1 MKEEAGSPDD
11 CDTLPEWVEALR
23 PVAKMATNVGSR
35 IRIKVKEALELD
47 PPEWARELLEWSIS
61 KEVFKSNASGPT
73 KVCVAFKKVT
83 FTRSLSSLIA
93 VISSSFTVFLK
104 HSELRNFTFFF
115 LEVLQMSLFKFQG
128 FFLSF

>member
-11 CDTLPEWVEALR
+11 GDTLPEWVEALR

-73 KVCVAFKKVT
+73 KVCIAFKEVNLIS
-83 FTRSLSSLIA
+83 SLSSLIA
-93 VISSSFTVFLK
+93 IISSSFTVISQGQPTEKQYFL
-104 HSELRNFTFFF
+104 FF
-115 LEVLQMSLFKFQG
+115 
-128 FFLSF
+128 